1 MENVFV
7 MPKSKHVG
15 LTSGQVQSF
24 IDDGFV
30 KFENAFS
37 LDLAK
42 QCRDELWAE
51 IGLSQDDPEKW
62 VRPVIRVASKSS
74 PPFTEAANTPQLHRA
89 YDQLVG
95 ENRWIA
101 PKELGTFP
109 IRFPSPE
116 SPGDDGW
123 HVDVSFGTDN
133 PDFMEWRANVKSSGR
148 ALLMLFLLSD
158 VGPNDAPTKI
168 RKRSH
173 GTIARELLPYV
184 DAGATLRQL
193 SANGYASTEGCDVE
207 LATGA
212 AGTVYLCHPFIVHAA
227 QPHRGEQPR
236 FMAQPPLLP
245 KGEFDPALP
254 PSPVQIAIRQAC
266 RLTL

>member
-1 MENVFV
+1 MSQTEEAD
-7 MPKSKHVG
+7 
-15 LTSGQVQSF
+15 LTPRQVQNF
-24 IDDGFV
+24 IADGFV
-30 KFENAFS
+30 KIENAFS
-37 LDLAK
+37 AELAK
-42 QCRDELWAE
+42 QCRDALWAD
-51 IGLSQDDPEKW
+51 IGLSPDHPEQW
-62 VRPVIRVASKSS
+62 TRPVVRVGSKAS
-74 PPFTEAANTPQLHRA
+74 PPFIEAANVASLHRA

-95 ENRWIA
+95 EGRWLA
-101 PKELGTFP
+101 PRGLGTFP
-109 IRFPSPE
+109 IRFPSTE

-123 HVDVSFGTDN
+123 HVDMSFGTAD

-158 VGPNDAPTKI
+158 VGADDAPTRI
-168 RKRSH
+168 RKGSH
-173 GTIARELLPYV
+173 ATIARELLPHG

-193 SANGYASTEGCDVE
+193 ASENWASTKDCKIE

-212 AGTVYLCHPFIVHAA
+212 AGSVYLCHPFLVHAA
-227 QPHRGEQPR
+227 QPHRGTRPR

-266 RLTL
+266 GLTV